1 MKAGKKPFTSKVCPA
16 CSVEKPR
23 SDYYKKGDTVSYRC
37 KPCSLA
43 QNKARK
49 EANPVYRER
58 AKAIHERNKDKY
70 NANRRKKYAEDP
82 AYKDNKRQQKAAHY
96 AREKEAI
103 NARRRERFANDP
115 AYRATVLAGNKRL
128 KLCTPDW
135 VDRAELVR
143 IYRECPAGHHVD
155 HIIPI
160 RGRIDRRPV
169 SGLHVPWNL
178 QYLTASDNHAKH
190 CWITEDLLPATS

>member
-1 MKAGKKPFTSKVCPA
+1 MKPGKKPFTSKVCPA
-16 CSVEKPR
+16 CNVEKPR
-23 SDYYKKGDTVSYRC
+23 SDYYKKGANCVSTLC
-37 KPCSLA
+37 KPCMREHNNRTKTAS
-43 QNKARK
+43 QKASS
-49 EANPVYRER
+49 RESF
-58 AKAIHERNKDKY
+58 ERNKDKY

-82 AYKDNKRQQKAAHY
+82 AYKDNKRQQRAAHY